1 MKVYK
6 VVTERDRFFLGK
18 YDAEKMEEV
27 LNVYAQEGWTLINAL
42 SAENGWKSFSTQ
54 LMLIFERD
62 A

>member
-6 VVTERDRFFLGK
+6 GVTERDRFFLGG

-27 LNVYAQEGWTLINAL
+27 LMPIV
-42 SAENGWKSFSTQ
+42 
-54 LMLIFERD
+54 ERD